1 MKRISPV
8 AAILAAAVALAS
20 SPANAQYANEFV
32 PAKLIKQGT
41 TSVSIAGTGIVV
53 VQVQVNADGSH
64 KAIKV
69 IRSTNHGDNAAALS
83 IAQSSSYRPAHRG
96 TTPVAAFYDFTLKFN
111 GKVVVASDQESGSG
125 GGASGGLSPAA
136 ASVAAL
142 IRQKNYSAAKAKAQS
157 ELATSPNDQS
167 LRQML
172 GVASFDAG
180 DVAGAAQAFDQV
192 GTIGTQFKPAA
203 AASFA
208 SASVAIADQNPSQA
222 LAYANKAVA
231 LQPDA
236 NSRFALGTAQLA
248 NHQNAAALATL
259 QSVHASSMNDA
270 KLSTAAKVNIDAR
283 LMVAY
288 SANNDAANAAK
299 VAAEIKQLDPS
310 SSLAQ
315 RVLGN
320 GYLKTGIAAADAK
333 NYDEAFKNFDLAAA
347 QGDAEVA
354 VTADTEAAFLAAKV
368 EKPDY
373 MKMQAYAEKAIAI
386 KPDDAQ
392 ANYALGIALTGQ
404 WSKSNDD
411 KVKQKALETLN
422 HADALAKAAG
432 NQQLALA
439 IEAFIK
445 NSLPKTSGY

>member
-1 MKRISPV
+1 MKRISPI

-192 GTIGTQFKPAA
+192 ATIGTQFKPAA

-259 QSVHASSMNDA
+259 QSVHASSMADS